1 MSLPYLL
8 WFRLKAAASFRL
20 VSRFDAPDASAVKRR
35 SCGTMAYALIP
46 RLSSHG
52 VVIFASYCSN
62 GFLTGGTFIT
72 RHAYTQSAQAVNSGH
87 PHKLKNEFLIS
98 ILQEV
103 CHKYTQF
110 YGILMSFQ
118 LLFKHISKA

>member
-20 VSRFDAPDASAVKRR
+20 VLHFDAPDASAVKRR

-62 GFLTGGTFIT
+62 DFLAGDPFNS
-72 RHAYTQSAQAVNSGH
+72 RHAYTESAQAVNSGL
-87 PHKLKNEFLIS
+87 PHKLKNAIPFQVKTQQRYNFQS
-98 ILQEV
+98 EV
-103 CHKYTQF
+103 
-110 YGILMSFQ
+110 
-118 LLFKHISKA
+118 